1 MPDFGHYLEFA
12 SFPEPKSTPPTYALD
27 LAVQSERWG
36 YDLVAIQDHP
46 YQAGYLDTI
55 TLMCWVAAKTDRI
68 RVVSNVLNMA
78 LRSPVIVAK
87 TAATLDLLSDGRF
100 ELGLGAGF
108 FWDAIESVG
117 GRCLDRS

>member
-1 MPDFGHYLEFA
+1 MPDFGHHLEFA

-55 TLMCWVAAKTDRI
+55 TLMSWIAAKTNRI

-78 LRSPVIVAK
+78 LRTPVIVAK
-87 TAATLDLLSDGRF
+87 TAATRSRRPGR
-100 ELGLGAGF
+100 
-108 FWDAIESVG
+108 SVVTVVQSTS
-117 GRCLDRS
+117 RLMSK